1 MKVRI
6 IQSLNTPKGQ
16 IPEGAVI
23 DLPGDLF
30 EKLRGK
36 VELISD
42 SPFRGAV
49 EIVLPDGSSFWLATE
64 PESVPLI
71 PEGMVF
77 FTPDE
82 IERLAIAG
90 AEAARFALMIKQRFA
105 NAKVVD
111 VTPTPKKM
119 SMKGGK

>member
-36 VELISD
+36 VEPVPD
-42 SPFRGAV
+42 RPFRGAV
-49 EIVLPDGSSFWLATE
+49 EIVLPDGFVFWLATE
-64 PESVPLI
+64 PESIPLI
-71 PEGMVF
+71 PPGMVF
-77 FTPDE
+77 FTTDE
-82 IERLAIAG
+82 IEKLAVAGKDAASFALAIKKSFAH
-90 AEAARFALMIKQRFA
+90 AEVIDVQPKAA
-105 NAKVVD
+105 NV
-111 VTPTPKKM
+111 
-119 SMKGGK
+119 